1 MAALTRANQLIA
13 NGKPAEGAAVLAGLA
28 SELANS
34 NHPRR
39 AANAHAR
46 AAHAYA
52 DSRDGAAALA
62 QSRAALGLFLQ
73 YRMARRAPVFFANIT
88 RKLNGAGFKTEAAAL
103 QSEFGAQIGQLPAIP
118 AFGAGQRRG
127 QLPTNC
133 PKCGA
138 PVHSDEADWV
148 DANTVECDFCGS
160 LIRSE

>member
-1 MAALTRANQLIA
+1 MAVLTRANQLIA
-13 NGKPAEGAAVLAGLA
+13 NGRPAEGAALLAGLA
-28 SELANS
+28 RELENS

-39 AANAHAR
+39 AANVHAR

-52 DSRDGAAALA
+52 DGRDGAAALA
-62 QSRAALGLFLQ
+62 HARSALGLFLQ

-88 RKLNGAGFKTEAAAL
+88 RKLNGGGFKAEAAAL
-103 QSEFGAQIGQLPAIP
+103 QSEFGAQIGALPAIP
-118 AFGAGQRRG
+118 GFGAGQRRG

-138 PVHSDEADWV
+138 PMRADEADWV